1 MEEEEREE
9 GRDKGRRGR
18 KKGRKRRGEG
28 GKKGRRRRRRRRP
41 TSLDNLVLSPDPWPL
56 KWAVHICL
64 ALLPRWPGVLKSTA
78 QANLPFLT
86 LCRFDILS

>member
-28 GKKGRRRRRRRRP
+28 KKKGRRRRRRA
-41 TSLDNLVLSPDPWPL
+41 TSLDNLVLSPNPWPL
-56 KWAVHICL
+56 KRAVHLCL

-86 LCRFDILS
+86 LRRLDILS